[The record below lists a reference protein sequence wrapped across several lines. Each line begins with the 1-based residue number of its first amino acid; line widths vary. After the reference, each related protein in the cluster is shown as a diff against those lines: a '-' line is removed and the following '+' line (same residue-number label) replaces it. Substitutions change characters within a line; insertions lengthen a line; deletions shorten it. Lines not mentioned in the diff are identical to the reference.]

1 MVDYFLATNSKHEQ
15 FRRYLEKLG
24 ALDMLTKVLAALN
37 CYPRKSRNRA
47 ALPRIGRNERE
58 I

>member
-1 MVDYFLATNSKHEQ
+1 MAHYKAADSKREQ
-15 FRRYLEKLG
+15 FRRYLEKSG
-24 ALDMLTKVLAALN
+24 VLDTLTKASLRS

-47 ALPRIGRNERE
+47 ASPRIGRNERK